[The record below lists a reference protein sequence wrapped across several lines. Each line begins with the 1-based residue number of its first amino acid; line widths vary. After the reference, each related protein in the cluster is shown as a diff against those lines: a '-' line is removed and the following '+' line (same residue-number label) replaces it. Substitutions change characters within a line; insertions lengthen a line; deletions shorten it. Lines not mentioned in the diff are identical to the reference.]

1 MAYKHLS
8 MIRGDNHTFNFV
20 FNHRDGTPYC
30 LKDWTL
36 LFTLKTNYDLP
47 DSQATLQKIVTA
59 FPDTTSGTSGSA
71 DVTLVP
77 DDTKDLTP
85 GKYFF
90 DFAVKTDNNESFTV
104 LTGTFDIDYDVTR
117 NTGTAGT

>member
-8 MIRGDNHTFNFV
+8 MTRGDSHTFNLV
-20 FNHRDGTPYC
+20 FKDSDGNPYC

-36 LFTLKTNYDLP
+36 LFTLKTNYDLL
-47 DSQATLQKIVTA
+47 DAQASLQKIVTS

-71 DVTLVP
+71 VVSLEP

-90 DFAVKTDNNESFTV
+90 DFAVKTAAAESFTV
-104 LTGTFDIDYDVTR
+104 LTGTFDIKYDVTR